1 MHGYWIVHATHNRSS
16 CFQLAVGCV
25 LFYCHITYTRFLFLF
40 NSVTSP
46 NGRDTTTHVW
56 SQSHID
62 EDMADSVLNSSSG
75 GTGSGNGR
83 YSLRGTSASGNRS
96 QGKRRRPNVPTSP
109 AAAKGYHLPAPEDA
123 VVTSLMELSGS
134 ADASPAKQSSTHRG
148 NGRTPLKAGKVRT

>member
-1 MHGYWIVHATHNRSS
+1 MSYYLHRV
-16 CFQLAVGCV
+16 
-25 LFYCHITYTRFLFLF
+25 LFLF
-40 NSVTSP
+40 HSGVTSP

-56 SQSHID
+56 SQSHAD
-62 EDMADSVLNSSSG
+62 EDMADSMLNSGSA